1 MSEVNEVLQKMDLT
15 LEDSENSF
23 ISPFELLYSTFE
35 NYQSYYTQSDLEL
48 IKEYISK

>member
-1 MSEVNEVLQKMDLT
+1 MSEDSEVLQKMDLT

-23 ISPFELLYSTFE
+23 ISPFEQLYSTFE
-35 NYQSYYTQSDLEL
+35 NYHSYYTANDLEL

>member
-15 LEDSENSF
+15 LGDSDNSF
-23 ISPFELLYSTFE
+23 ISPFELLYSSFE
-35 NYQSYYTQSDLEL
+35 SYHSYYTQSDLEL